1 MQNELLTNFE
11 GTWIPST
18 SVLPQDD
25 AYVLVYIKRP
35 ESNPDPEMEEIILT
49 AHVFEERWIDS
60 MSGEEI
66 NKPMKDIWWRPFPNI
81 KEIKQEP
88 TK

>member
-1 MQNELLTNFE
+1 MQNELLTNFR
-11 GTWIPST
+11 GAWIPST
-18 SVLPQDD
+18 YVLPQDD

-49 AHVFEERWIDS
+49 AHVFEEHWIDS

-66 NKPMKDIWWRPFPNI
+66 NKPMKDIWWRPFPDI
-81 KEIKQEP
+81 KETKQEL